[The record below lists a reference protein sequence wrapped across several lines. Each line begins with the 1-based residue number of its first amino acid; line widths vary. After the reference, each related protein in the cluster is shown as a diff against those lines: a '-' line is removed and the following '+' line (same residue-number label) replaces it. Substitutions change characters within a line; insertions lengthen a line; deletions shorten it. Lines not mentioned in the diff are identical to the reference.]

1 MISARP
7 SRTVGGRSG
16 FGLSAN
22 HWAMQRWALRVVL
35 ALAAGGL
42 ALIVTQGWVASRSA
56 AATDS
61 TAGSVDILV
70 TSRPLSA
77 GHKVEA
83 ADLRWQRWPT
93 DAVAP
98 GWRQRGMPGT
108 DFVGLVAAN
117 SVAPGVPITADLL
130 APLGS
135 GGSFAA
141 AIPPGMRAIS
151 IAVTPAAGLA
161 GFAEPGDRV
170 DILLT
175 QTIGGRR
182 TAQVLL
188 GDVGVLGVDQKPR
201 GNPSPLA
208 DANDVVADA
217 METSSAGPPELVTLE
232 VTPQQ
237 AQAVAIAAEIGRLSL
252 ALRGPVRDTGAAAGR
267 RWDSDVTG
275 LSSAQL
281 TADSVPRLATPA
293 VVAPVVTAA
302 ASSPSS
308 GIEIV
313 YGITP
318 AAPEAAK

>member
-1 MISARP
+1 M
-7 SRTVGGRSG
+7 
-16 FGLSAN
+16 
-22 HWAMQRWALRVVL
+22 
-35 ALAAGGL
+35 
-42 ALIVTQGWVASRSA
+42 
-56 AATDS
+56 
-61 TAGSVDILV
+61 
-70 TSRPLSA
+70 
-77 GHKVEA
+77 
-83 ADLRWQRWPT
+83 
-93 DAVAP
+93 
-98 GWRQRGMPGT
+98 
-108 DFVGLVAAN
+108 AAN

-130 APLGS
+130 TSPGS

-141 AIPPGMRAIS
+141 TIPPGMRAIS

-252 ALRGPVRDTGAAAGR
+252 ALRGPVRDTGAAVGR

-293 VVAPVVTAA
+293 LVAPVVTAA